1 MKMNAWKILDKTKW
15 FGKISLTDTRHRQ
28 YKVKLNFEKEK
39 GQKLKS
45 KLVLCMFIYLF
56 IKT

>member
-15 FGKISLTDTRHRQ
+15 FGKVSLTDTRHRQ
-28 YKVKLNFEKEK
+28 YEAKLNFKKDK

-45 KLVLCMFIYLF
+45 K
-56 IKT
+56 